1 MSGEVPPKSFV
12 PLLQAELRA
21 RGAVGVSIRAVKCG
35 EVIFQEGDP
44 GTGLYVILEGL
55 VQISAV
61 VGQAERRVLSQFGAG
76 EFFGEMAVIDN
87 APRSATVTADKD
99 SRLLFI
105 ARDEMLTLMEQ
116 VPALTVALLREF
128 THRLREFNRQYVQE
142 ILHADRL
149 TMLGRFARS
158 IVHDLKNPLNVI
170 GLAGDMAALDQATP
184 AMRREAQKRI
194 HQQVDRL
201 SHMVNELL
209 RVTEGTKQSA
219 LEPGDFAAYFNSV
232 IDEVR
237 DELGD
242 RRVVLEIQNPP
253 PAVTLRLNPTRLHHV
268 FFNLFNN
275 AADFMPDG
283 GRILVRFEQKP
294 REIFAEVEDTG
305 PGFSEEVARKLF
317 TPFFTHGKPNGTG
330 LGLSI
335 CKNIIEDHG
344 GKIWPRREP
353 GRGAI
358 FCMTLPLPPP
368 E

>member
-1 MSGEVPPKSFV
+1 MSGETPPNSFV
-12 PLLQAELRA
+12 TLLQAELRT
-21 RGAVGVSIRAVKCG
+21 RGGEGASIRTVQAG
-35 EVIFQEGDP
+35 GMIFQEGDP
-44 GTGLYVILEGL
+44 GDGLYVILEGS

-61 VGQAERRVLSQFGAG
+61 VGQSERRVLSQFGPG
-76 EFFGEMAVIDN
+76 DFFGEMAVIDN
-87 APRSATVTADKD
+87 APRSATVTADKE

-105 ARDEMLTLMEQ
+105 ARDEMLKLLEQ
-116 VPALTVALLREF
+116 APALTVALLREF
-128 THRLREFNRQYVQE
+128 THRMREFNRQYVQE

-170 GLAGDMAALDQATP
+170 GLAADLAAIEKATP
-184 AMRREAQKRI
+184 VHRLEARRRI

-219 LEPGDFAAYFNSV
+219 LELGDFAAYFQKV
-232 IDEVR
+232 IAEVHE
-237 DELGD
+237 ELGD

-253 PAVTLRLNPTRLHHV
+253 PTVTLRLNPTRLHHV

-283 GRILVRFEQKP
+283 GRIMVRFEQKP
-294 REIFAEVEDTG
+294 RAIYAEVEDTG

-358 FCMTLPLPPP
+358 FCLTLPLP